1 MTKTFI
7 SLPSTDPYSI
17 AKGFYQQMYNHD
29 SSIQDS
35 PIDHLPT
42 KTKES
47 STHPDDIENDATS
60 KALIEDKTSLP

>member
-1 MTKTFI
+1 
-7 SLPSTDPYSI
+7 
-17 AKGFYQQMYNHD
+17 MYNHD